1 MTSDPAAF
9 HRALVAGVGGGRA
22 ARLPV
27 PAAAVTVLAAEA
39 MLGMLGARA
48 ADRAAWV
55 VLLLVGGLGVVL
67 VGLRHLPEPRAMR
80 RGLAPRGL
88 AAAGTVL
95 ERALLLAAAVSLA
108 AEFLGLA
115 VPALRPW
122 GTALALTLTAA
133 VLAAHVAAPH
143 AGRRRVVAGAGWCG
157 AAVVAV
163 LIAAAIAGLAAGGPP
178 QGPDPRTAATGG
190 GVLAVLAA
198 GALGGALL
206 RPALPGPARPVT
218 GGRGTARVVVAGA
231 GVLAVLASVAA
242 GIPVGGR
249 DPALAGVAAAGA
261 PDALVRS
268 GAAVLAVVLLVAAVT
283 SLTGPRLL
291 ALPAGP
297 SARPGE
303 HAAAAVLALVAA
315 AAVALAAADVTTL
328 VACYAAVVLV
338 LTVLTLTTGRRLW
351 GRALDTLYQPAARRR
366 ARVGRVATGVGA
378 AVAGVLLLVVAVRGW
393 PVVPALALGSAMM
406 WGVSRHDRELAD
418 ALSHVGED
426 RPLPTAVRAFVVV
439 RAVDRPA
446 VRAVTYARALRAT
459 SLEALTV
466 PDGEQEAA
474 GRREEWAALD
484 LPVPLVELAA
494 PPGHAATAVV
504 EHVAAARRAE
514 PTGLAVVYLP
524 EVTARSLW
532 RRLLLG
538 RQTARLRARLL
549 ALPGTV
555 VTTVPWR
562 LEESTP

>member
-1 MTSDPAAF
+1 RSPARGSSPCPPDRRLAPASTRPPSSSPSSPPPPSRSRPRTSRPSSPATPPSGSSSPCSPCLRDA
-9 HRALVAGVGGGRA
+9 GGG
-22 ARLPV
+22 ARPPARSTSPL
-27 PAAAVTVLAAEA
+27 PAAA
-39 MLGMLGARA
+39 
-48 ADRAAWV
+48 
-55 VLLLVGGLGVVL
+55 
-67 VGLRHLPEPRAMR
+67 P
-80 RGLAPRGL
+80 
-88 AAAGTVL
+88 
-95 ERALLLAAAVSLA
+95 
-108 AEFLGLA
+108 
-115 VPALRPW
+115 
-122 GTALALTLTAA
+122 
-133 VLAAHVAAPH
+133 
-143 AGRRRVVAGAGWCG
+143 
-157 AAVVAV
+157 
-163 LIAAAIAGLAAGGPP
+163 
-178 QGPDPRTAATGG
+178 
-190 GVLAVLAA
+190 
-198 GALGGALL
+198 
-206 RPALPGPARPVT
+206 
-218 GGRGTARVVVAGA
+218 
-231 GVLAVLASVAA
+231 
-242 GIPVGGR
+242 
-249 DPALAGVAAAGA
+249 
-261 PDALVRS
+261 
-268 GAAVLAVVLLVAAVT
+268 
-283 SLTGPRLL
+283 
-291 ALPAGP
+291 
-297 SARPGE
+297 
-303 HAAAAVLALVAA
+303 
-315 AAVALAAADVTTL
+315 AAADATTL

-338 LTVLTLTTGRRLW
+338 LTVLTLTPGRRLW
-351 GRALDTLYQPAARRR
+351 GRALDTLYQPVARRR

-494 PPGHAATAVV
+494 ASGHAATAVV

-562 LEESTP
+562 L